1 MNILITGSSGFIANH
16 IVSNLIKKS
25 KIIGFDLMSR
35 SATTLIFD
43 IKKNINISV
52 LPKKIDL
59 IINLAAIHR
68 EPGHQPNEYFETNIL
83 GAENICELAEKVK
96 CNRIIF
102 TSSISPYG
110 IQDKLK
116 DENTVPCPNTPYGS
130 SKLVAEKIHI
140 AWQNR
145 DVKNRVL
152 TIVRPGVVFGK
163 GEGGNMSR
171 LVKLIHKN
179 FFFYMGN
186 KDTRKAGI
194 YVKELVNQILWV
206 HEKQQKNK
214 LPKITL
220 FNATMWPNP
229 SILDYVNNI
238 KNVAGIKRFIPSVPF
253 WFLMSFGFIFEFL
266 FKVLGKKNPF
276 SPIRLL
282 KLVRPNLIK
291 PSFLLKNKYK
301 PLYTLKSALEDW
313 KKEDPEVWS

>member
-1 MNILITGSSGFIANH
+1 MNILVTGSSGFVGKH
-16 IVSNLIKKS
+16 IISFLKKS
-25 KIIGFDLMSR
+25 DHSVYGIDLLKSPNTNSIVDIRHKVIISKL
-35 SATTLIFD
+35 
-43 IKKNINISV
+43 
-52 LPKKIDL
+52 KKIDL

-68 EPGHQPNEYFETNIL
+68 EPGHEPNEYFNTNIL
-83 GAENICELAEKVK
+83 GAEYVTEFAEKIS

-110 IQDKLK
+110 IEDKLK
-116 DENTVPCPNTPYGS
+116 DEDTVPCPNTPYGS
-130 SKLVAEKIHI
+130 SKLAAEKIHI

-145 DVKNRVL
+145 DIKKRVL
-152 TIVRPGVVFGK
+152 TIVRPGVVFGE

-206 HEKQQKNK
+206 HEKQVKDK
-214 LPKITL
+214 LPKIIL

-229 SILDYVNNI
+229 SILDYVNTV
-238 KNVAGIKRFIPSVPF
+238 KKVAGIKRFVPNVPY
-253 WFLMSFGFIFEFL
+253 WFLMSFGFAFEFL
-266 FKVLGKKNPF
+266 FKVAGKQNPF
-276 SPIRLL
+276 SPVRLR
-282 KLVRPNLIK
+282 KLVRPNLVK
-291 PSFLLKNKYK
+291 PSFLLNNKYK
-301 PLYTLKSALEDW
+301 PIYSLRSALEDW